1 MPPHIYD
8 RNDLIAMLRWQFE
21 LGIDEALLDFP
32 DALASPV
39 KLDGLLSQ
47 INATTSFSAKMLEG
61 DVTGSSSEEVIKQV
75 PSNNGRAT
83 DSSTVAAQPSF
94 SITTDLSNITS
105 LVDLRAS
112 LDSLD
117 DCPLKH
123 TASNLC
129 FADGNPGARV
139 MIIGEVPG
147 RDEDRMGVPFVG
159 FAGQL
164 LDKMLASIGLDRVST
179 YLTNI
184 LPWRPPGNR
193 TPTAEE
199 IVMLKPWLFRHVQLA
214 KPDFIL
220 LLGGVA
226 AKFVFCSQDGIL
238 ELRGKWRDT
247 DFGDGVMRPT
257 LASLHPTY
265 LLRSPA
271 QKRLAF
277 DDLLMLA
284 SRLNLPTTDNKS
296 DDQAQRQ
303 GTYYR
308 VSA

>member
-1 MPPHIYD
+1 MLPHIYD

-21 LGIDEALLDFP
+21 IGIDEALLDFP
-32 DALASPV
+32 DALASPI
-39 KLDGLLSQ
+39 KLDELLSQ
-47 INATTSFSAKMLEG
+47 INTTTNFPAKLPEG
-61 DVTGSSSEEVIKQV
+61 SITGSRSERVIKQL
-75 PSNNGRAT
+75 PSKNGRAT
-83 DSSTVAAQPSF
+83 DSSVLEAHPSLPN
-94 SITTDLSNITS
+94 TTDLSNITN
-105 LVDLRAS
+105 LVDLRAR

-220 LLGGVA
+220 LLGGAA
-226 AKFVFCSQDGIL
+226 AKLIFGSHDGIL
-238 ELRGKWRDT
+238 KLRGKWRDT
-247 DFGDGVMRPT
+247 DFGDGVKRPT

-284 SRLNLPTTDNKS
+284 SRLNLPVPDNKS
-296 DDQAQRQ
+296 
-303 GTYYR
+303 G
-308 VSA
+308 

>member
-1 MPPHIYD
+1 MLQHIYD

-21 LGIDEALLDFP
+21 IGIDEALLDFP
-32 DALASPV
+32 DTSASPV
-39 KLDGLLSQ
+39 KLNELLSQ
-47 INATTSFSAKMLEG
+47 INATANFPAKMLVG
-61 DVTGSSSEEVIKQV
+61 PITSSSSEKAIKQG
-75 PSNNGRAT
+75 PLENARAT
-83 DSSTVAAQPSF
+83 DLPAVEVRPSF
-94 SITTDLSNITS
+94 INTIDLSNINS
-105 LVDLRAS
+105 LVDLRAC

-117 DCPLKH
+117 ACPLKH

-214 KPDFIL
+214 NPDFIL
-220 LLGGVA
+220 LLGGA
-226 AKFVFCSQDGIL
+226 AANFVFCSQDGIL
-238 ELRGKWRDT
+238 KLRGKWRDI
-247 DFGDGVMRPT
+247 DFGDGVIRPT

-284 SRLNLPTTDNKS
+284 SRLNLPAAENKS
-296 DDQAQRQ
+296 
-303 GTYYR
+303 G
-308 VSA
+308 

>member
-1 MPPHIYD
+1 MLPHIYD

-21 LGIDEALLDFP
+21 IGIDEALLDFP
-32 DALASPV
+32 DTSSSPV
-39 KLDGLLSQ
+39 KLDELLSQ
-47 INATTSFSAKMLEG
+47 INATANFPAKMLVG
-61 DVTGSSSEEVIKQV
+61 PITRSTSEKAIKQG
-75 PSNNGRAT
+75 PLENARAT
-83 DSSTVAAQPSF
+83 DSSAVEARPSF
-94 SITTDLSNITS
+94 INTIDLSNITS
-105 LVDLRAS
+105 LVDLRAR

-214 KPDFIL
+214 NPDFIL
-220 LLGGVA
+220 LLGGAA

-238 ELRGKWRDT
+238 KLRGKWRDI
-247 DFGDGVMRPT
+247 DFGDGVIRPT

-284 SRLNLPTTDNKS
+284 SRLNLPAAENKS
-296 DDQAQRQ
+296 
-303 GTYYR
+303 G
-308 VSA
+308 

>member
-1 MPPHIYD
+1 MLPHIYD

-21 LGIDEALLDFP
+21 IGIDEALLDFP
-32 DALASPV
+32 DTSASPV
-39 KLDGLLSQ
+39 NLDELLSQ
-47 INATTSFSAKMLEG
+47 INATANFPAKMLVG
-61 DVTGSSSEEVIKQV
+61 PITSSSSENAINQGHLE
-75 PSNNGRAT
+75 NARAT
-83 DSSTVAAQPSF
+83 DSPAVEVRPSF
-94 SITTDLSNITS
+94 INTIDLSNITS
-105 LVDLRAS
+105 LVDLRAR

-214 KPDFIL
+214 NPDFIL
-220 LLGGVA
+220 LLGGAA

-238 ELRGKWRDT
+238 KLRGKWRDI

-284 SRLNLPTTDNKS
+284 SRLNLPATENKS
-296 DDQAQRQ
+296 
-303 GTYYR
+303 G
-308 VSA
+308 

>member
-1 MPPHIYD
+1 MLPHIYD
-8 RNDLIAMLRWQFE
+8 RNDVIAMLRWQFE
-21 LGIDEALLDFP
+21 IGIDEALLDFP
-32 DALASPV
+32 DTSASPV
-39 KLDGLLSQ
+39 KLDELLSQ
-47 INATTSFSAKMLEG
+47 INATANFPAKMLVG
-61 DVTGSSSEEVIKQV
+61 PITSSSSEKAIKKG
-75 PSNNGRAT
+75 PLENGRAT
-83 DSSTVAAQPSF
+83 DSSAMAARPSF
-94 SITTDLSNITS
+94 INTTDLSNITS
-105 LVDLRAS
+105 LVDLRAR

-164 LDKMLASIGLDRVST
+164 LDKMLASIGLDRAST

-214 KPDFIL
+214 NPDFIL

-226 AKFVFCSQDGIL
+226 AKFVFCSQEGIL
-238 ELRGKWRDT
+238 KLRGKWRDT

-284 SRLNLPTTDNKS
+284 SRLNLPAAENKS
-296 DDQAQRQ
+296 
-303 GTYYR
+303 
-308 VSA
+308 S

>member
-1 MPPHIYD
+1 MLPSIYD
-8 RNDLIAMLRWQFE
+8 RSDLIAMLRWQFE
-21 LGIDEALLDFP
+21 IGIDEALLDLP
-32 DALASPV
+32 DATASPQ
-39 KLDGLLSQ
+39 KLEELLSP
-47 INATTSFSAKMLEG
+47 INATTNFPAKIVG
-61 DVTGSSSEEVIKQV
+61 GPITGSIPKELIKQG
-75 PSNNGRAT
+75 PSKNGQITDAT
-83 DSSTVAAQPSF
+83 AVAARLPSPNTSDLS
-94 SITTDLSNITS
+94 SITS
-105 LVDLRAS
+105 VADLRAG

-117 DCPLKH
+117 GCPLKH

-164 LDKMLASIGLDRVST
+164 LDKMLASISLDRVST

-193 TPTAEE
+193 TPTDEE
-199 IVMLKPWLFRHVQLA
+199 IAMLTPWLFRHVQLA

-220 LLGGVA
+220 LLGGAA
-226 AKFVFCSQDGIL
+226 AKLIFGSQDGIL
-238 ELRGKWRDT
+238 KLRGKWRDT
-247 DFGDGVMRPT
+247 DFGDGVSRPT

-277 DDLLMLA
+277 EDLLMLA
-284 SRLNLPTTDNKS
+284 SRLNLPTVDDKS
-296 DDQAQRQ
+296 
-303 GTYYR
+303 G
-308 VSA
+308 

>member
-1 MPPHIYD
+1 MLTQIYD
-8 RNDLIAMLRWQFE
+8 RNDLIAMLRYQFE

-32 DALASPV
+32 DTLASPV
-39 KLDGLLSQ
+39 KLSELLAPT
-47 INATTSFSAKMLEG
+47 NMTGDLPAKIPPVPIIGSMLEKATK
-61 DVTGSSSEEVIKQV
+61 VAPLQ
-75 PSNNGRAT
+75 NGRRAV
-83 DSSTVAAQPSF
+83 SSTVAARPS
-94 SITTDLSNITS
+94 SHNITDLSEIDS
-105 LVDLRAS
+105 LADLKAC
-112 LDSLD
+112 LATLD

-179 YLTNI
+179 YLINI

-214 KPDFIL
+214 NPEFIL
-220 LLGGVA
+220 LLGGAA
-226 AKFVFCSQDGIL
+226 AKFVFGSQDGIL
-238 ELRGKWRDT
+238 KLRGKWSDI

-284 SRLNLPTTDNKS
+284 SRLNLTAAENKS
-296 DDQAQRQ
+296 
-303 GTYYR
+303 G
-308 VSA
+308 

>member
-1 MPPHIYD
+1 MLPHIYD

-21 LGIDEALLDFP
+21 IGIDEALLDFP
-32 DALASPV
+32 DTSASPV
-39 KLDGLLSQ
+39 KLDELLSQ
-47 INATTSFSAKMLEG
+47 INATANFPAKMLVG
-61 DVTGSSSEEVIKQV
+61 PITSSSSEKAIKQG
-75 PSNNGRAT
+75 PSENGRAT
-83 DSSTVAAQPSF
+83 DSSAVAARPSF
-94 SITTDLSNITS
+94 INTTDLSNITS
-105 LVDLRAS
+105 LVDLRAR

-214 KPDFIL
+214 NPDFIL
-220 LLGGVA
+220 LLGGAA

-238 ELRGKWRDT
+238 KLRGKWRDT

-284 SRLNLPTTDNKS
+284 SRLNLPAAENKS
-296 DDQAQRQ
+296 
-303 GTYYR
+303 G
-308 VSA
+308 

>member
-1 MPPHIYD
+1 MQQHIYD

-21 LGIDEALLDFP
+21 IGIDEALLDFP
-32 DALASPV
+32 DTSASPV
-39 KLDGLLSQ
+39 KLDELLSQ
-47 INATTSFSAKMLEG
+47 INATANFPAKMLVG
-61 DVTGSSSEEVIKQV
+61 PITSSSSEKVIKKA
-75 PSNNGRAT
+75 PLENGRAT
-83 DSSTVAAQPSF
+83 DSSAMAARSSF
-94 SITTDLSNITS
+94 INTTDLSNITS
-105 LVDLRAS
+105 LVDLRAR

-214 KPDFIL
+214 NPDFIL
-220 LLGGVA
+220 LLGGAA

-238 ELRGKWRDT
+238 KLRGKWSDI

-284 SRLNLPTTDNKS
+284 SRLNLPAMENKS
-296 DDQAQRQ
+296 
-303 GTYYR
+303 G
-308 VSA
+308 

>member
-1 MPPHIYD
+1 MSTQIYD
-8 RNDLIAMLRWQFE
+8 RNDLIAMLRYQFE
-21 LGIDEALLDFP
+21 IGIDEALLDFP

-39 KLDGLLSQ
+39 KLSELLAPT
-47 INATTSFSAKMLEG
+47 NTTVDCPEKMLEG
-61 DVTGSSSEEVIKQV
+61 PITGSMPEEEIKQG
-75 PSNNGRAT
+75 PSKNGQEI
-83 DSSTVAAQPSF
+83 DSPDVAARSASPK
-94 SITTDLSNITS
+94 TADPSNITS
-105 LVDLRAS
+105 LADLRAC
-112 LDSLD
+112 LEGLD
-117 DCPLKH
+117 DCPLKY

-139 MIIGEVPG
+139 MVIGEVPG

-164 LDKMLASIGLDRVST
+164 LDKMLASISLDRVST

-193 TPTAEE
+193 KPTDEE
-199 IVMLKPWLFRHVQLA
+199 IAMLTPWLFRHVQLA

-220 LLGGVA
+220 LLGGAA
-226 AKFVFCSQDGIL
+226 AKLVFGSQDGIL
-238 ELRGKWRDT
+238 KLRGKWRDT
-247 DFGDGVMRPT
+247 DFGDGVLRPT
-257 LASLHPTY
+257 LASLHPAY

-284 SRLNLPTTDNKS
+284 SRLNLPAADNKS
-296 DDQAQRQ
+296 
-303 GTYYR
+303 G
-308 VSA
+308 

>member
-1 MPPHIYD
+1 MLQHIYD

-21 LGIDEALLDFP
+21 IGIDEALLDFP
-32 DALASPV
+32 DTSASPV
-39 KLDGLLSQ
+39 NLDELPSQ
-47 INATTSFSAKMLEG
+47 INATANFPAKMLVG
-61 DVTGSSSEEVIKQV
+61 PITSSSSENAINQGHLE
-75 PSNNGRAT
+75 NARAT
-83 DSSTVAAQPSF
+83 DSPAVEVRPSF
-94 SITTDLSNITS
+94 INTIDLSNITS
-105 LVDLRAS
+105 LVDLRAR

-214 KPDFIL
+214 NPDFIL
-220 LLGGVA
+220 LLGGAA

-238 ELRGKWRDT
+238 KLRGKWRDI

-284 SRLNLPTTDNKS
+284 SRLNLPATENKS
-296 DDQAQRQ
+296 
-303 GTYYR
+303 G
-308 VSA
+308 

>member
-1 MPPHIYD
+1 LADFDMLTHIYD

-21 LGIDEALLDFP
+21 IGIDEALLDFP
-32 DALASPV
+32 DTSASPV
-39 KLDGLLSQ
+39 KLDELLSQ
-47 INATTSFSAKMLEG
+47 INATANFPAKLLVG
-61 DVTGSSSEEVIKQV
+61 PITSSSSDKAIKRG
-75 PSNNGRAT
+75 PLENGRAT
-83 DSSTVAAQPSF
+83 DSSAVAARPS
-94 SITTDLSNITS
+94 SINATDLSNITN
-105 LVDLRAS
+105 LVDLRAR

-199 IVMLKPWLFRHVQLA
+199 IVMLKPWLFRHVQLVN
-214 KPDFIL
+214 PDFIL
-220 LLGGVA
+220 LLGGAA

-238 ELRGKWRDT
+238 KLRGKWRDT

-284 SRLNLPTTDNKS
+284 SRLNLPAAENKS
-296 DDQAQRQ
+296 
-303 GTYYR
+303 G
-308 VSA
+308 